1 MRSWEV
7 RAEWRPE
14 ERACRYRLSDDVLA
28 VAKKLPSRS
37 MTCRVDVSRLRNI
50 LFDTS
55 SFMFFAF
62 PRALDTPSCDSICPA
77 LLTMSPSGRR
87 ESLLF
92 LNFNQD
98 QGCFACGTDAGFRI
112 YNCDPFK
119 ETFRRRFDATN
130 AGGAGGGIGIVEM
143 LFRCNILALVGG
155 GRAPRY
161 SPNKVM
167 LWDDHQSRCIGELS
181 FRVEVRAVKLRRDK
195 IVVVLEHKIYVYNF
209 SDLKIVHQTDTV
221 ANPKGLCA
229 LSPTQGHTVMACPG
243 LNKGQVRVELYDVG
257 ATKFISAHDGDLA
270 MLALSLDGARLATA
284 SEKGTLVRVY
294 DTASATLLREFRR
307 GADRATI
314 YSIAFS
320 ATNEFLACSSDKGTV
335 HVWEVSDDANE
346 TTSPEESDA
355 RADSSGVTEKK
366 THRRRSAPR
375 RSRRIFDFRGVERDG
390 DDAVGDDADGCRAVR
405 AFLRRGVFARE
416 PRLGGRA
423 LSGAVQAAGLHAV
436 ARGVRAGAAHARR
449 GHRGGHVLQGGVRL
463 EGRGRAVHA
472 AGVRAVH
479 EERDAGGGRGLGRRG
494 GSRPNNRGRFV
505 STVV

>member
-1 MRSWEV
+1 
-7 RAEWRPE
+7 
-14 ERACRYRLSDDVLA
+14 
-28 VAKKLPSRS
+28 
-37 MTCRVDVSRLRNI
+37 
-50 LFDTS
+50 
-55 SFMFFAF
+55 
-62 PRALDTPSCDSICPA
+62 
-77 LLTMSPSGRR
+77 MSPSGRR

-119 ETFRRRFDATN
+119 ETFRRRFDATP

-155 GRAPRY
+155 GRNPKY

-209 SDLKIVHQTDTV
+209 SDLKILHQTDTV

-229 LSPTQGHTVMACPG
+229 LSPTQGNTVMACPG

-270 MLALSLDGARLATA
+270 ALALSLDGALLATA

-294 DTASATLLREFRR
+294 DAAEATLLREFRR

-314 YSIAFS
+314 YSITFS
-320 ATNEFLACSSDKGTV
+320 ATNEYLACSSDKGTV
-335 HVWEVSDDANE
+335 HVWAMPTDADVDE
-346 TTSPEESDA
+346 TTADA
-355 RADSSGVTEKK
+355 TRGAAEASTRDETKNVDSRSGEDETAAK
-366 THRRRSAPR
+366 TST
-375 RSRRIFDFRGVERDG
+375 
-390 DDAVGDDADGCRAVR
+390 DAVLGVAQS
-405 AFLRRGVFARE
+405 AFSFAAGFLPATTSLFAGERSVAQFKLPDFTKSLVAFGPEPKTLVVVTAEGTYYKVAFEPKGSEGGQCVQREFARFMKGE
-416 PRLGGRA
+416 MQEEEGGW
-423 LSGAVQAAGLHAV
+423 
-436 ARGVRAGAAHARR
+436 GAA
-449 GHRGGHVLQGGVRL
+449 
-463 EGRGRAVHA
+463 EGADKT
-472 AGVRAVH
+472 
-479 EERDAGGGRGLGRRG
+479 DA
-494 GSRPNNRGRFV
+494 SP
-505 STVV
+505 

>member
-1 MRSWEV
+1 
-7 RAEWRPE
+7 
-14 ERACRYRLSDDVLA
+14 
-28 VAKKLPSRS
+28 
-37 MTCRVDVSRLRNI
+37 
-50 LFDTS
+50 
-55 SFMFFAF
+55 
-62 PRALDTPSCDSICPA
+62 
-77 LLTMSPSGRR
+77 MSPSRR

-119 ETFRRRFDATN
+119 ETFRRRFDATP

-155 GRAPRY
+155 GRNPKY

-229 LSPTQGHTVMACPG
+229 LSPTQGNTVLACPG

-270 MLALSLDGARLATA
+270 FLALSLDGDRLATA

-294 DTASATLLREFRR
+294 DTSKATLLHEFRR

-314 YSIAFS
+314 
-320 ATNEFLACSSDKGTV
+320 
-335 HVWEVSDDANE
+335 
-346 TTSPEESDA
+346 
-355 RADSSGVTEKK
+355 
-366 THRRRSAPR
+366 
-375 RSRRIFDFRGVERDG
+375 
-390 DDAVGDDADGCRAVR
+390 
-405 AFLRRGVFARE
+405 
-416 PRLGGRA
+416 
-423 LSGAVQAAGLHAV
+423 
-436 ARGVRAGAAHARR
+436 
-449 GHRGGHVLQGGVRL
+449 
-463 EGRGRAVHA
+463 
-472 AGVRAVH
+472 
-479 EERDAGGGRGLGRRG
+479 
-494 GSRPNNRGRFV
+494 
-505 STVV
+505 

>member
-1 MRSWEV
+1 
-7 RAEWRPE
+7 
-14 ERACRYRLSDDVLA
+14 
-28 VAKKLPSRS
+28 
-37 MTCRVDVSRLRNI
+37 
-50 LFDTS
+50 
-55 SFMFFAF
+55 
-62 PRALDTPSCDSICPA
+62 
-77 LLTMSPSGRR
+77 MSPSGRR

-335 HVWEVSDDANE
+335 HVWAVPDDANR
-346 TTSPEESDA
+346 TSPEESDA
-355 RADSSGVTEKK
+355 RADSHARSASSSDSSSSQSEPSDSS
-366 THRRRSAPR
+366 RRRSRGSGFTAAVDRAHEQPSRMHGRGATPAAPLALVGGDVFRASLSVISRR
-375 RSRRIFDFRGVERDG
+375 RSS
-390 DDAVGDDADGCRAVR
+390 
-405 AFLRRGVFARE
+405 
-416 PRLGGRA
+416 P
-423 LSGAVQAAGLHAV
+423 S
-436 ARGVRAGAAHARR
+436 
-449 GHRGGHVLQGGVRL
+449 
-463 EGRGRAVHA
+463 
-472 AGVRAVH
+472 
-479 EERDAGGGRGLGRRG
+479 
-494 GSRPNNRGRFV
+494 
-505 STVV
+505 

>member
-1 MRSWEV
+1 
-7 RAEWRPE
+7 
-14 ERACRYRLSDDVLA
+14 
-28 VAKKLPSRS
+28 
-37 MTCRVDVSRLRNI
+37 
-50 LFDTS
+50 
-55 SFMFFAF
+55 
-62 PRALDTPSCDSICPA
+62 
-77 LLTMSPSGRR
+77 MSPSGRR

-119 ETFRRRFDATN
+119 ETFRRRFDKASN

-335 HVWEVSDDANE
+335 HVWAVPDDANR
-346 TTSPEESDA
+346 TSPEESDA
-355 RADSSGVTEKK
+355 RADSSGVTETKK
-366 THRRRSAPR
+366 TDEALLGVLGGSSISAEMSSTATTPSAVSPMGVAQSALSFAAGFLPANLGLAGERSVAQFKLPDFTRSLVAFGPEPR
-375 RSRRIFDFRGVERDG
+375 TLVVVTAEGTYYKVAFDSKEEGGQCTQRE
-390 DDAVGDDADGCRAVR
+390 
-405 AFLRRGVFARE
+405 FARFMKSE
-416 PRLGGRA
+416 MQEEEGGW
-423 LSGAVQAAGLHAV
+423 
-436 ARGVRAGAAHARR
+436 GAA
-449 GHRGGHVLQGGVRL
+449 
-463 EGRGRAVHA
+463 
-472 AGVRAVH
+472 
-479 EERDAGGGRGLGRRG
+479 EEADRTTADA
-494 GSRPNNRGRFV
+494 S
-505 STVV
+505 

>member
-1 MRSWEV
+1 
-7 RAEWRPE
+7 
-14 ERACRYRLSDDVLA
+14 
-28 VAKKLPSRS
+28 
-37 MTCRVDVSRLRNI
+37 
-50 LFDTS
+50 
-55 SFMFFAF
+55 
-62 PRALDTPSCDSICPA
+62 
-77 LLTMSPSGRR
+77 MSPSRR

-119 ETFRRRFDATN
+119 ETFRRRFDATQD
-130 AGGAGGGIGIVEM
+130 GGAGGGIGIVEM

-155 GRAPRY
+155 GRNPKY

-229 LSPTQGHTVMACPG
+229 LSPTQGNTVLACPG

-270 MLALSLDGARLATA
+270 MLALSLDGHRLATA

-294 DTASATLLREFRR
+294 DTAAATLLHEFRR

-335 HVWEVSDDANE
+335 HVWAVPSASERDEAHANASETNDD
-346 TTSPEESDA
+346 
-355 RADSSGVTEKK
+355 EKK
-366 THRRRSAPR
+366 MAKKKPL
-375 RSRRIFDFRGVERDG
+375 DDG
-390 DDAVGDDADGCRAVR
+390 
-405 AFLRRGVFARE
+405 
-416 PRLGGRA
+416 
-423 LSGAVQAAGLHAV
+423 
-436 ARGVRAGAAHARR
+436 
-449 GHRGGHVLQGGVRL
+449 
-463 EGRGRAVHA
+463 GRGRASEDASEKTKTDAVLGVAQSALSFA
-472 AGVRAVH
+472 AGFLPANLGLAGERSVAQFKLPDFTKSLVAFGPEPQTLVVVTAEGTYYKVAFDYKREGGQCTQREFARFMKSEMQ
-479 EERDAGGGRGLGRRG
+479 EEEGGWGAAEEADKTDAL
-494 GSRPNNRGRFV
+494 
-505 STVV
+505 

>member
-1 MRSWEV
+1 MR
-7 RAEWRPE
+7 
-14 ERACRYRLSDDVLA
+14 
-28 VAKKLPSRS
+28 
-37 MTCRVDVSRLRNI
+37 
-50 LFDTS
+50 
-55 SFMFFAF
+55 
-62 PRALDTPSCDSICPA
+62 PA

-346 TTSPEESDA
+346 TTSPEASDA
-355 RADSSGVTEKK
+355 RADASGKPGIHSIK
-366 THRRRSAPR
+366 PFWKPPLKPR
-375 RSRRIFDFRGVERDG
+375 FTI
-390 DDAVGDDADGCRAVR
+390 AK
-405 AFLRRGVFARE
+405 
-416 PRLGGRA
+416 PR
-423 LSGAVQAAGLHAV
+423 
-436 ARGVRAGAAHARR
+436 
-449 GHRGGHVLQGGVRL
+449 
-463 EGRGRAVHA
+463 
-472 AGVRAVH
+472 
-479 EERDAGGGRGLGRRG
+479 
-494 GSRPNNRGRFV
+494 
-505 STVV
+505 

>member
-1 MRSWEV
+1 
-7 RAEWRPE
+7 
-14 ERACRYRLSDDVLA
+14 
-28 VAKKLPSRS
+28 
-37 MTCRVDVSRLRNI
+37 
-50 LFDTS
+50 
-55 SFMFFAF
+55 
-62 PRALDTPSCDSICPA
+62 
-77 LLTMSPSGRR
+77 MSPSRR

-119 ETFRRRFDATN
+119 ETFRRRFDATP

-155 GRAPRY
+155 GRNPKY

-229 LSPTQGHTVMACPG
+229 LSPTQGNTVLACPG

-270 MLALSLDGARLATA
+270 FLALSLDGDRLATA

-294 DTASATLLREFRR
+294 DTSKATLLHEFRR

-314 YSIAFS
+314 YSIAFA

-335 HVWEVSDDANE
+335 HVWAVPRSDETRASETNDDEKKAAEDASSHANGPMQ
-346 TTSPEESDA
+346 SPEKSSEKTKTDA
-355 RADSSGVTEKK
+355 VLGVTNAALSFAAGFLPANLGLAGE
-366 THRRRSAPR
+366 RSVAQFKLPDFTK
-375 RSRRIFDFRGVERDG
+375 SLVAFGPEPQTLVVVTAEGTYYKVAFDSKEEGGQCTQRE
-390 DDAVGDDADGCRAVR
+390 
-405 AFLRRGVFARE
+405 FARFMKSE
-416 PRLGGRA
+416 MQEEEGGW
-423 LSGAVQAAGLHAV
+423 
-436 ARGVRAGAAHARR
+436 GAA
-449 GHRGGHVLQGGVRL
+449 
-463 EGRGRAVHA
+463 
-472 AGVRAVH
+472 
-479 EERDAGGGRGLGRRG
+479 EEADRTPADA
-494 GSRPNNRGRFV
+494 S
-505 STVV
+505 

>member
-1 MRSWEV
+1 
-7 RAEWRPE
+7 
-14 ERACRYRLSDDVLA
+14 
-28 VAKKLPSRS
+28 
-37 MTCRVDVSRLRNI
+37 
-50 LFDTS
+50 
-55 SFMFFAF
+55 
-62 PRALDTPSCDSICPA
+62 
-77 LLTMSPSGRR
+77 MSPSGRR

-119 ETFRRRFDATN
+119 ETFRRRFDATS

-155 GRAPRY
+155 GRNPKY

-229 LSPTQGHTVMACPG
+229 LSPTQGNSVMACPG
-243 LNKGQVRVELYDVG
+243 LNKGQVRVELYDVC

-270 MLALSLDGARLATA
+270 MLALSLDGALLATA

-294 DTASATLLREFRR
+294 DAAAATLLHEFRR

-320 ATNEFLACSSDKGTV
+320 ATNEYLACSSDKGTV
-335 HVWEVSDDANE
+335 HVWAI
-346 TTSPEESDA
+346 P
-355 RADSSGVTEKK
+355 
-366 THRRRSAPR
+366 P
-375 RSRRIFDFRGVERDG
+375 DG
-390 DDAVGDDADGCRAVR
+390 DAGEN
-405 AFLRRGVFARE
+405 ARD
-416 PRLGGRA
+416 
-423 LSGAVQAAGLHAV
+423 
-436 ARGVRAGAAHARR
+436 
-449 GHRGGHVLQGGVRL
+449 
-463 EGRGRAVHA
+463 
-472 AGVRAVH
+472 
-479 EERDAGGGRGLGRRG
+479 EERDEKKIAGTLPASETGSGPREDDEGRVVSSPTDAVLGVAQSAFSFAKGFLPANLGFAGERSVAQFKLPDFTRSLVAFGLEPRTLVVVTAEGTYYKVAFDPKQEGGQCAQRDFARFMKSEMPEEEG
-494 GSRPNNRGRFV
+494 GWGAAEEADKKKTDAS
-505 STVV
+505 